1 MDASRFSNPSGQLVA
16 IEGANVA
23 FLPHPLPNRYVVP
36 SGATTL
42 YAEAREIIG
51 ELRGV
56 GRTLPDH
63 QLLTRP
69 LRQREALR
77 SSSLEG
83 TYATPEELIA
93 FEQNPRDPD
102 SSADPANAWLEVF
115 NYQKALDIG
124 QRLVT
129 EGYPF
134 SPWLIRQMHEA
145 LLTGVRGEDKS
156 PGAIRT
162 TQVHIGAGNRF
173 TPAPSEHLPSLL
185 DQFERD
191 LAVTDGMDPLIRCF
205 LVHYQFETIHPFRD
219 GNGRVGRLLM
229 ALMIYRCCGFD
240 MPWLYLSEFFE
251 RHKDE
256 YIDNLFAVS
265 AESAWDRWVTFCLRA
280 TIDVGRSTIRRIGQ
294 LLDIR
299 ASYEGRI
306 RSMNGRDRLVH
317 IVPTLFSSPMLRY
330 SDLQRTLGT
339 SYPTARGDMDALVA
353 AGIVSLLSENANP
366 KLFVAREIFRV
377 AYYDDAEP
385 APAQVP
391 SAVDPSM
398 EQPTLL

>member
-1 MDASRFSNPSGQLVA
+1 MTIDGR
-16 IEGANVA
+16 NVA
-23 FLPHPLPNRYVVP
+23 FLPHPLPERYEVP
-36 SGATTL
+36 PAATTL
-42 YAEAREIIG
+42 YADAREIIG
-51 ELRGV
+51 ELRGI

-102 SSADPANAWLEVF
+102 SSTDPANSWLEVF

-156 PGAIRT
+156 PGNVRS

-173 TPAPSEHLPSLL
+173 TPPPAEHLPSLI
-185 DQFERD
+185 DQFEKD
-191 LAVTDGMDPLIRCF
+191 VVKTAGMDPLIHCF

-219 GNGRVGRLLM
+219 GNGRVGRLLL

-265 AESAWDRWVTFCLRA
+265 TESAWDRWVTFCLRA
-280 TIDVGRSTIRRIGQ
+280 TIDVGRSTIKRIGQ

-299 ASYEGRI
+299 ASYEARI
-306 RSMNGRDRLVH
+306 RAMNGRDRLIHV
-317 IVPTLFSSPMLRY
+317 VPTLFSSPMLRY
-330 SDLQRTLGT
+330 SDLRETLGT
-339 SYPTARGDMDALVA
+339 SYPTARGDMDALEE
-353 AGIVSLLSENANP
+353 AGIVSVLNPNANP
-366 KLFVAREIFRV
+366 KVFVAREIFRV
-377 AYYDDAEP
+377 AYYDDPDEPVAVAKDDTPP
-385 APAQVP
+385 APP
-391 SAVDPSM
+391 SFA
-398 EQPTLL
+398 EQPTFL